1 MTEIKLGDRVR
12 IKGQKDWP
20 SPPGYR
26 LAYAEGTVGK
36 WVEWDE
42 TMDDFQDFVFVR
54 LEKAEGEG
62 KPYIGNEMFFK
73 AEYLEKI

>member
-1 MTEIKLGDRVR
+1 MAEFNLGDRVR
-12 IKGQKDWP
+12 INDREGWP

-26 LAYAEGTVGK
+26 FANAEGTVVN
-36 WVEWDE
+36 WVEPVAM
-42 TMDDFQDFVFVR
+42 MDDMQDFVYVH

-62 KPYIGNEMFFK
+62 KIYIGNKHFFK